1 MEENS
6 VQSSTQQ
13 LPQQEARLG
22 SLPTNVQGKAIM
34 RLWERM
40 TQLYGHR
47 FLSAW
52 GPSVNDNGT
61 ITETADLWLQG
72 LGKYSM
78 EEIKIGI
85 TKLIEKGMEWPP
97 TLPEFMH
104 LCKPER
110 LAPYHKMAK
119 QLPPPEVDQA
129 VAITELK
136 KIRALINKRKA
147 A

>member
-6 VQSSTQQ
+6 QSSNKQQ
-13 LPQQEARLG
+13 LPLHELRLA
-22 SLPTNVQGKAIM
+22 SLPKQQQIKVIT
-34 RLWERM
+34 RFWERM

-47 FLSAW
+47 FHSAW
-52 GPSVNDNGT
+52 GSCANDNGT
-61 ITETADLWLQG
+61 ITDTADLWLQG
-72 LGKYSM
+72 LGKFSM
-78 EEIKIGI
+78 DEIKNGI
-85 TKLIEKGMEWPP
+85 TRLIEKGMEWPP

-119 QLPPPEVDQA
+119 QLPPPEVDHA
-129 VAITELK
+129 VAIAELR
-136 KIRALINKRKA
+136 KIRALINARRA